1 MLFVCKFLIKC
12 TEGFLIFF
20 HKKKNFKFSW
30 MFFYLEILFLE
41 IYVMSFFIVNIVAN
55 FFFLLIILVDD
66 IFIGLGLHI
75 IQFDRKRNALFMLQN
90 CRLCS

>member
-1 MLFVCKFLIKC
+1 
-12 TEGFLIFF
+12 
-20 HKKKNFKFSW
+20 

-41 IYVMSFFIVNIVAN
+41 NYVMSFFIVNIVAN

-75 IQFDRKRNALFMLQN
+75 IKFDRKRNALFMLQN
-90 CRLCS
+90 CRLGIFVIGCLLW